1 MLQMIRSSCVTLV
14 MMLLATSVLADD
26 RKADHEA
33 LRNILKV
40 GTEALNSGNFDALAP
55 LLHKDFT
62 AVTVDNQKFTTIEAF
77 KEHWNSLLKGDKR
90 LIDRI
95 VTQPVADDQTRF
107 LRDDVGVVHG
117 VSNDAYYFR
126 DGEIRTMKARWTA
139 VVAKENDQWKLVK
152 LHMSANLLDN
162 PVVDSLKQGLIR
174 TAAIASI
181 AFLLLG
187 LGIGYAIGK
196 RRGQTG

>member
-1 MLQMIRSSCVTLV
+1 MLQMMRSGCLAVAAVLFASS
-14 MMLLATSVLADD
+14 LLADE

-33 LRNILKV
+33 LRNILTV

-55 LLHKDFT
+55 LLHKEFT
-62 AVTVDNQKFTTIEAF
+62 AVTIDNQKFTTIEAF
-77 KEHWNSLLKGDKR
+77 KEHWNSLFKGDKR
-90 LIDRI
+90 AIDRI

-117 VSNDAYYFR
+117 ISNDTYYFR

-139 VVAKENDQWKLVK
+139 VVAKEQNQWKLVK

-181 AFLLLG
+181 LFLLFG

-196 RRGQTG
+196 RRG